1 MNTETRQA
9 EQFHANF
16 QRLDRNI
23 DRLQRKNMDRR
34 NFCLIILL
42 QLSMASVFLDF
53 YFVH

>member
-1 MNTETRQA
+1 MNTEIRQA

-34 NFCLIILL
+34 NLFIVILI
-42 QLSMASVFLDF
+42 QLSMATIFLNV